1 MASLFLNQSQR
12 ERYERVPIDISEYDL
27 MQFFQ
32 FTQQDKFFLKS
43 FRGEHN
49 RLAIALQIGLV
60 RFMGFLPDKWQ
71 DQIPGNVAAIV
82 SGQLNSGIE
91 LLALYGQRDATRT
104 GHLGLILKYLKF
116 RRWQPLDEIWLSPWL
131 LNKGMEHDNEPI
143 LLQEVCLKLGQ
154 EKILRPSI
162 GTLERIVG
170 SLGEQLH
177 QETYRRFSPLLTEEM
192 KTRLT
197 QIVELDGIRG
207 ITLHRWLCQVPTSNT
222 PRAINQTLEKIN
234 FLKSLNVHQWDLSV
248 ISLNRRKRLAQIAR
262 NVSNKYLQ
270 RLNATRRYPILIC
283 FLYESLMDTNDK
295 VTEMFDDYW
304 EHIVNGSKKEL
315 DAYQQTLFKSQNE
328 AMKTLSQAVSIII
341 NDTVTDDQLRA
352 FIFEIYP
359 KEMLREA
366 LLVTGSA
373 LRPVRQTYLFYLNN
387 YYGHL
392 KQFTPN
398 FLKTID
404 FQIAHSKDGFK
415 AVLEILIDLQTGKKR
430 KLPDEPPVDFITP
443 SWNKLVFENDQ
454 QQPEISPQRQ
464 PYELCALAN
473 LRDRLRSGDVFINM
487 SRKYADFNSF
497 LLSKTQWELL
507 RQDFCNQ
514 MSMPSIPTE
523 RIDQR
528 LHELESLLKPLDE
541 LLNAGGEIRLE
552 EGILVVPALPAEDI
566 PLSAKALREQINQR
580 LPKVN
585 ITDMIKEVDAWINF
599 SEHLHGLE
607 NEPRNQEHQS
617 LLYAAVFAAG
627 CNIPL
632 SDLAR
637 SCELD
642 YQSLWW
648 TSNNYLSEDNLK
660 RANDTLVNFHY
671 QQWLSGYWG
680 VGTLSSSDGQRFPT
694 SGKIRNA
701 KALPNYF
708 GYGKG
713 ITFYTHTSDQYS
725 QYGSR
730 SISSTERDA
739 TYVLDEIIGNET
751 DLPILEHTTDTA
763 GYSDLIFALFDLLG
777 MDFCPRI
784 RDIKD
789 QRLCKIKDKEWEYPA
804 LKFTGRVNPDYLKQH
819 FDELLKVAASIK
831 SGRVTASLLIS
842 KLQSY
847 PRQNNLMYVLQAYG
861 QLIKTNF
868 ILKYLLSM
876 PLRRKINTQLIKGEQ
891 LHNLRLYLWFGGDGV
906 VRRKQEEQQQ
916 KVVRSLNLI
925 TNIVL
930 VWNTVYIQEVI
941 KQLHHEGYIID
952 ENDFEFISPAPFAH
966 INRLGKY
973 SFNAD
978 PDLGGNG
985 LRPLRKPKLNN

>member
-1 MASLFLNQSQR
+1 M
-12 ERYERVPIDISEYDL
+12 DD
-27 MQFFQ
+27 
-32 FTQQDKFFLKS
+32 
-43 FRGEHN
+43 
-49 RLAIALQIGLV
+49 
-60 RFMGFLPDKWQ
+60 
-71 DQIPGNVAAIV
+71 
-82 SGQLNSGIE
+82 
-91 LLALYGQRDATRT
+91 
-104 GHLGLILKYLKF
+104 
-116 RRWQPLDEIWLSPWL
+116 
-131 LNKGMEHDNEPI
+131 
-143 LLQEVCLKLGQ
+143 
-154 EKILRPSI
+154 
-162 GTLERIVG
+162 
-170 SLGEQLH
+170 
-177 QETYRRFSPLLTEEM
+177 
-192 KTRLT
+192 
-197 QIVELDGIRG
+197 IRG
-207 ITLHRWLCQVPTSNT
+207 ITGHRWLCQVPTSNT
-222 PRAINQTLEKIN
+222 PRAINQTLEKIT
-234 FLKSLNVHQWDLSV
+234 FLKSLNVHEWDLSE

-270 RLNATRRYPILIC
+270 RLNTTRRYPILIC
-283 FLYESLMDTNDK
+283 FLFESLMDTNDK
-295 VTEMFDDYW
+295 VLEMFDDYW

-315 DAYQQTLFKSQNE
+315 DMHQQSMFKSKNQAMQTLAQ
-328 AMKTLSQAVSIII
+328 TVSIIL
-341 NDTVTDDQLRA
+341 NDTITDIQLRT
-352 FIFEIYP
+352 FIFQIYP
-359 KEMLREA
+359 KEILQEA

-373 LRPVRQTYLFYLNN
+373 LRPTRHTYLYYLKN
-387 YYGHL
+387 YYANL

-398 FLKTID
+398 LLKTIAFHTAHAKD
-404 FQIAHSKDGFK
+404 AFQK
-415 AVLEILIDLQTGKKR
+415 VLGILIEIQTGKR
-430 KLPDEPPVDFITP
+430 RRLPEDTPVGFISP
-443 SWNKLVFENDQ
+443 SWHKLIFENEKEEQ
-454 QQPEISPQRQ
+454 QVFPQRQ

-473 LRDRLRSGDVFINM
+473 LRDRLRSGDVFVHL

-497 LLSKTQWELL
+497 LLTNLQWEAQ
-507 RQDFCNQ
+507 RKDFCSQ
-514 MSMPSIPTE
+514 MSLPSIPTQ

-528 LHELESLLKPLDE
+528 IEELESLLKPLDD
-541 LLNAGGEIRLE
+541 LLHAGGEIRLE
-552 EGILVVPALPAEDI
+552 EGLLVVPALPAEEI

-585 ITDMIKEVDAWINF
+585 ITDMIQEVDTWTDF
-599 SEHLHGLE
+599 SQHLHGLE
-607 NEPRNQEHQS
+607 NEPRNQQHQS
-617 LLYAAVFAAG
+617 LLYAAIFAAG

-648 TSNNYLSEDNLK
+648 TGNNYLSETNLK
-660 RANDTLVNFHY
+660 KANDALVNFHY

-680 VGTLSSSDGQRFPT
+680 GGTLSSSDGQRFPT
-694 SGKIRNA
+694 SGKVRNA

-777 MDFCPRI
+777 MEFCPRI

-804 LKFTGRVNPDYLKQH
+804 LKFTGQVNPAYLKHH
-819 FDELLKVAASIK
+819 FDELMKVAASIK
-831 SGRVTASLLIS
+831 SGCVTASLLIS

-861 QLIKTNF
+861 QLVKTIF

-891 LHNLRLYLWFGGDGV
+891 LHNLRLYLWFGSDGII
-906 VRRKQEEQQQ
+906 RRKQEEQQQ
-916 KVVRSLNLI
+916 KVVRGLNLI
-925 TNIVL
+925 TNMVL
-930 VWNTVYIQEVI
+930 VWNTVYQQEII
-941 KQLHHEGYIID
+941 KQLHQEGYVVD
-952 ENDFEFISPAPFAH
+952 ENDFEFISPAPFEH

-973 SFNAD
+973 SFTTK
-978 PDLGGNG
+978 PILGGNG
-985 LRPLRKPKLNN
+985 LRPLRKP

>member
-12 ERYERVPIDISEYDL
+12 ERYERVPVEICEYDL
-27 MQFFQ
+27 RQFFQ
-32 FTQQDKFFLKS
+32 ISHQDKIFLKS
-43 FRGEHN
+43 FRGEPN
-49 RLAIALQIGLV
+49 RLGVALQIGVV

-71 DQIPGNVAAIV
+71 EQIPAEVAVMV
-82 SGQLNSGIE
+82 SRQLHISIE
-91 LLALYGQRDATRT
+91 LLPQYGQRIKTRT
-104 GHLGLILKYLKF
+104 DHLNTILKYLGF
-116 RRWQPLDEIWLSPWL
+116 RRWQPMDELWLAPWL
-131 LNKGMEHDNEPI
+131 LNKGMEHDNESV
-143 LLQEVCLKLGQ
+143 LLQQVCLKLGQ
-154 EKILRPSI
+154 EKIFRPSI
-162 GTLERIVG
+162 GTLERMVG
-170 SLGEQLH
+170 SLDEQLH
-177 QETYRRFSPLLTEEM
+177 QETYRRVSVLLTEEL
-192 KTRLT
+192 KTGLT
-197 QIVELDGIRG
+197 QILELDDIRG
-207 ITLHRWLCQVPTSNT
+207 ITGHRWLCQVPTSNT
-222 PRAINQTLEKIN
+222 PRAINQTLEKIT
-234 FLKSLNVHQWDLSV
+234 FLKSLNVHEWDLSE

-270 RLNATRRYPILIC
+270 RLNTTRRYPILIC
-283 FLYESLMDTNDK
+283 FLFESLMDTNDK
-295 VTEMFDDYW
+295 VLEMFDDYW

-315 DAYQQTLFKSQNE
+315 DMHQQSMFKSKNQAMQTLAQ
-328 AMKTLSQAVSIII
+328 TVSIIL
-341 NDTVTDDQLRA
+341 NDTITDIQLRT
-352 FIFEIYP
+352 FIFQIYP
-359 KEMLREA
+359 KEILQEA

-373 LRPVRQTYLFYLNN
+373 LRPTRHTYLYYLKN
-387 YYGHL
+387 YYANL

-398 FLKTID
+398 LLKTIAFHTAHAKD
-404 FQIAHSKDGFK
+404 AFQK
-415 AVLEILIDLQTGKKR
+415 VLGILIEIQTGKR
-430 KLPDEPPVDFITP
+430 RRLPEDTPVGFISP
-443 SWNKLVFENDQ
+443 SWHKLIFENEKEEQ
-454 QQPEISPQRQ
+454 QVFPQRQ

-473 LRDRLRSGDVFINM
+473 LRDRLRSGDVFVHL

-497 LLSKTQWELL
+497 LLTNLQWEAQ
-507 RQDFCNQ
+507 RKDFCSQ
-514 MSMPSIPTE
+514 MSLPSIPTQ

-528 LHELESLLKPLDE
+528 IEELESLLKPLDD
-541 LLNAGGEIRLE
+541 LLHAGGEIRLE
-552 EGILVVPALPAEDI
+552 EGLLVVPALPAEEI

-585 ITDMIKEVDAWINF
+585 ITDMIQEVDTWTDF
-599 SEHLHGLE
+599 SQHLHGLE
-607 NEPRNQEHQS
+607 NEPRNQQHQS
-617 LLYAAVFAAG
+617 LLYAAIFAAG

-648 TSNNYLSEDNLK
+648 TGNNYLSETNLK
-660 RANDTLVNFHY
+660 KANDALVNFHY

-680 VGTLSSSDGQRFPT
+680 GGTLSSSDGQRFPT
-694 SGKIRNA
+694 SGKVRNA

-777 MDFCPRI
+777 MEFCPRI

-804 LKFTGRVNPDYLKQH
+804 LKFTGQVNPAYLKHH
-819 FDELLKVAASIK
+819 FDELMKVAASIK
-831 SGRVTASLLIS
+831 SGCVTASLLIS

-861 QLIKTNF
+861 QLVKTIF

-891 LHNLRLYLWFGGDGV
+891 LHNLRLYLWFGSDGII
-906 VRRKQEEQQQ
+906 RRKQEEQQQ
-916 KVVRSLNLI
+916 KVVRGLNLI
-925 TNIVL
+925 TNMVL
-930 VWNTVYIQEVI
+930 VWNTVYQQEII
-941 KQLHHEGYIID
+941 KQLHQEGYVVD
-952 ENDFEFISPAPFAH
+952 ENDFEFISPAPFEH

-973 SFNAD
+973 SFTTK
-978 PDLGGNG
+978 PILGGNG
-985 LRPLRKPKLNN
+985 LRPLRKP

>member
-12 ERYERVPIDISEYDL
+12 ERYEKVPGEISEDDL

-32 FTQQDKFFLKS
+32 ITQQDKIFLKS

-49 RLAIALQIGLV
+49 RLGIALQIGIV

-71 DQIPGNVAAIV
+71 QQIPVNVAEKICV
-82 SGQLNSGIE
+82 QLNSNIE
-91 LLALYGQRDATRT
+91 LLPLYGHRDATRT
-104 GHLGLILKYLKF
+104 EHLQVILKYLKF

-131 LNKGMEHDNEPI
+131 LNNGMEHDNEPI
-143 LLQEVCLKLGQ
+143 LLSQVCLKLLQ

-170 SLGEQLH
+170 SLDEQLH
-177 QETYRRFSPLLTEEM
+177 QETYRRLSLLLTEEM

-197 QIVELDGIRG
+197 QILELDSTRD
-207 ITLHRWLCQVPTSNT
+207 ITSHRWLCQVPTSNT

-234 FLKSLNVHQWDLSV
+234 FLKSFNVHKWDLSI

-270 RLNATRRYPILIC
+270 RMSAVRMYPILIC
-283 FLYESLMDTNDK
+283 FLYESLIDSNDK
-295 VTEMFDDYW
+295 VLEMFDDYW

-315 DAYQQTLFKSQNE
+315 DIYQQTLFKSQNE
-328 AMKTLSQAVSIII
+328 AMKTLSQTVSIII
-341 NDTVTDDQLRA
+341 NDTVTDDQLRTC
-352 FIFEIYP
+352 IFEIYP

-366 LLVTGSA
+366 LFVTGSA
-373 LRPVRQTYLFYLNN
+373 LRPTRQTYLYYLNN
-387 YYGHL
+387 YYATL

-398 FLKTID
+398 LLRTID
-404 FQIAHSKDGFK
+404 FKVAHSKDGFLN
-415 AVLEILIDLQTGKKR
+415 VLEILIDIQTGKRR
-430 KLPDEPPVDFITP
+430 KLPDDAPVDFITP

-454 QQPEISPQRQ
+454 QHIEILPQRQ

-473 LRDRLRSGDVFINM
+473 LRDRLRSGDIFVGI

-497 LLSKTQWELL
+497 LLSNTQWELL
-507 RQDFCNQ
+507 RDDFCSQ
-514 MSMPSIPTE
+514 ISMPSIPTE

-528 LHELESLLKPLDE
+528 LQELESLLKPLDE
-541 LLNAGGEIRLE
+541 LLNAGVEIRLE
-552 EGILVVPALPAEDI
+552 EGVLVVPALPAEDI

-585 ITDMIKEVDAWINF
+585 ITDIIKEVDAWVNF

-607 NEPRNQEHQS
+607 NEPRNQQHQS

-632 SDLAR
+632 SDLSR

-648 TSNNYLSEDNLK
+648 TSNNYLSEGSLK
-660 RANDTLVNFHY
+660 KANDTLVNFHY

-680 VGTLSSSDGQRFPT
+680 GGTLSSSDGQRFPT
-694 SGKIRNA
+694 SRKTRNA

-789 QRLCKIKDKEWEYPA
+789 QRLCKIKGKEWEYPS
-804 LKFTGRVNPDYLKQH
+804 LKFTGRVNPDYIKQH

-847 PRQNNLMYVLQAYG
+847 PRQNNLMYVLQSYG
-861 QLIKTNF
+861 QLIKTKF
-868 ILKYLLSM
+868 ILKYLISL

-891 LHNLRLYLWFGGDGV
+891 LHNLRLYLWFGSDRII
-906 VRRKQEEQQQ
+906 RRKQEEKQQT
-916 KVVRSLNLI
+916 VVRSLNLI

-930 VWNTVYIQEVI
+930 VWNTVYIQEII
-941 KQLHHEGYIID
+941 KQLHQEGYVVD
-952 ENDFEFISPAPFAH
+952 ESDFEFISPAPFEH

-973 SFNAD
+973 SFNTN
-978 PDLGGNG
+978 PDLGDNG
-985 LRPLRKPKLNN
+985 LRPLRKPKLNS

>member
-12 ERYERVPIDISEYDL
+12 ERYERIPMEISDYDL

-32 FTQQDKFFLKS
+32 ITYPDKIFLKS

-49 RLAIALQIGLV
+49 RLAIALQIGIV

-71 DQIPGNVAAIV
+71 VQIPANVATKIC
-82 SGQLNSGIE
+82 GHLNTDFE
-91 LLALYGQRDATRT
+91 LLALYGNRDATRT
-104 GHLGLILKYLKF
+104 EHLNQVLRYLKF
-116 RRWQPLDEIWLSPWL
+116 RRWQPMDEIWLAPWL

-143 LLQEVCLKLGQ
+143 LLQQVCLKLGQ

-170 SLGEQLH
+170 SLDEQLH
-177 QETYRRFSPLLTEEM
+177 QETYRRFSLLLTEDM

-197 QIVELDGIRG
+197 EILELNILRG
-207 ITLHRWLCQVPTSNT
+207 ITLHRWLCQVPTSST
-222 PRAINQTLEKIN
+222 PRSINQTLEKIN
-234 FLKSLNVHQWDLSV
+234 FLKSLNVHEWDLSV
-248 ISLNRRKRLAQIAR
+248 ISLNRRKRLTQIAR

-270 RLNATRRYPILIC
+270 RLNGTRRYPILIC

-295 VTEMFDDYW
+295 VLEMFDDYW
-304 EHIVNGSKKEL
+304 EHIINGSKKEL
-315 DAYQQTLFKSQNE
+315 DMYQQTLFKSQNE
-328 AMKTLSQAVSIII
+328 AMKTLSQAVSIIV
-341 NDTVTDDQLRA
+341 NDTVTDDQLRKL
-352 FIFEIYP
+352 IFEIYP
-359 KEMLREA
+359 KEVLMEA

-373 LRPVRQTYLFYLNN
+373 LRPIRQTHLYYLNN
-387 YYGHL
+387 YYGNL

-398 FLKTID
+398 LLKTFD
-404 FQIAHSKDGFK
+404 FQIAHSKDGFQK
-415 AVLEILIDLQTGKKR
+415 VIEILTDLQSGKKR
-430 KLPDEPPVDFITP
+430 KLPDDTPVDFITP

-454 QQPEISPQRQ
+454 QQPEIFPQRQ

-473 LRDRLRSGDVFINM
+473 LRDRLRSGDVFINI

-507 RQDFCNQ
+507 RQDFCSQ
-514 MSMPSIPTE
+514 MSMPSLPTE

-528 LHELESLLKPLDE
+528 LDELESLLKPLDE
-541 LLNAGGEIRLE
+541 LLKAGGEIRLE
-552 EGILVVPALPAEDI
+552 EGVLVVPALPAEDI

-585 ITDMIKEVDAWINF
+585 ITDMIKEVDVWINF
-599 SEHLHGLE
+599 SKHLHGLE
-607 NEPRNQEHQS
+607 NEPRNPEHQS
-617 LLYAAVFAAG
+617 LLYATVFAAG

-648 TSNNYLSEDNLK
+648 TSNNYLSEETLK
-660 RANDTLVNFHY
+660 RANDILVNFHY
-671 QQWLSGYWG
+671 QQWLSSYWG
-680 VGTLSSSDGQRFPT
+680 GGTLSSSDGQRFPT
-694 SGKIRNA
+694 SGKVRNA

-804 LKFTGRVNPDYLKQH
+804 LKFTGRVNPEYLKQH

-876 PLRRKINTQLIKGEQ
+876 PLRRKINTQLIRGEQ
-891 LHNLRLYLWFGGDGV
+891 LHNLRLYLWFGSDGII
-906 VRRKQEEQQQ
+906 RKKQEEQQQ
-916 KVVRSLNLI
+916 KVVRSLNLM
-925 TNIVL
+925 TNIAL
-930 VWNTVYIQEVI
+930 VWNTVYQQEII
-941 KQLHHEGYIID
+941 KQLHQEGYVVD
-952 ENDFEFISPAPFAH
+952 ENDFEFISPAPFEH

-973 SFNAD
+973 SFNTN
-978 PDLGGNG
+978 PELGNNG
-985 LRPLRKPKLNN
+985 LRPLRKSKLNN